1 MVYFRNTFLIKDEN
15 MDSILL
21 EDNSHWVKLANKI
34 VEYKGIEIEVIS
46 LGDFLIGRFELRK

>member
-21 EDNSHWVKLANKI
+21 EDNSYWVKLANKI

>member
-1 MVYFRNTFLIKDEN
+1 